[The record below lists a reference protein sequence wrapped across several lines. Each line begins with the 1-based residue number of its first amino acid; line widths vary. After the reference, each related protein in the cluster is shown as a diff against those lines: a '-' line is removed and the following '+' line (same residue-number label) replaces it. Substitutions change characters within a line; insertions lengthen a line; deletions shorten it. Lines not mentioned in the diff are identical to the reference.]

1 MEAYGI
7 GSPVE
12 ESVTFPDME
21 MFWAYA
27 ADDNNIAI
35 RMQPDFLI
43 ESILINV
50 WLALRKT
57 LSMPKGVGYKNN
69 SYSRFHQE

>member
-27 ADDNNIAI
+27 ADDNNAAI
-35 RMQPDFLI
+35 RMQPNFLI
-43 ESILINV
+43 ESILMNV
-50 WLALRKT
+50 
-57 LSMPKGVGYKNN
+57 
-69 SYSRFHQE
+69 